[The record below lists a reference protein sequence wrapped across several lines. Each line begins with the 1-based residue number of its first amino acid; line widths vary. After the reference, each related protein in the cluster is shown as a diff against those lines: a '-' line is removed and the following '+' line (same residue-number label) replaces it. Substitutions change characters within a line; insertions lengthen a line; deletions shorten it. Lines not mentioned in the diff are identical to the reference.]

1 MYPINRTVWFL
12 KSHVNPFLR
21 QFFLVSYRLM
31 KYNIFKYRGFHNKRE
46 GGEVV
51 SVFDII
57 PNNFFNPLSSNSN
70 YRTNAALLQFIYEQ
84 YDNEIS
90 YRIRRNVLRDELAYY
105 ISDKSEEFISDND
118 TSAKSY
124 QEIASDYLRKF
135 ANKDV
140 GWLEEEFD
148 ESTFEKYIV
157 LTEQGVM
164 LAELLIRLE
173 RPEREELSRYMY
185 NIYNTLL
192 NQDQWNGDP
201 YVGALKNV
209 YKNAKALSKSLKK
222 MSTYIRKTIEK
233 LMKEISYESLTE
245 NIIAYCDGDF
255 IKEYARLTKPQNN
268 IHIYRGKIITLL
280 EQMQNDD
287 DMYELITIGC
297 VNEEDIEEWE
307 AEEKIELMFDTIK
320 KFLKDDYLRIIADI
334 KHKLNLYITMALGRL
349 RYLKNHE
356 VDMRGNVERTLKY
369 MLETMAEAGM
379 REVLPDEMTEM
390 IRINQN
396 KYIDTQSIRMPQN
409 RKSVRQHSVTQ
420 IEILTEK
427 DLENIKKAFEKEAK
441 NPYSKKI
448 TKQYL
453 KKLIG
458 NSNELSSDEV
468 PLETKEDLLMILS
481 AVAYAEEN
489 GFKVE
494 LKDGYFEVGNMV
506 LRSFK
511 ILEAQYEHCKSLG

>member
-1 MYPINRTVWFL
+1 MI
-12 KSHVNPFLR
+12 
-21 QFFLVSYRLM
+21 
-31 KYNIFKYRGFHNKRE
+31 
-46 GGEVV
+46 
-51 SVFDII
+51 SVFNII
-57 PNNFFNPLSSNSN
+57 PNSFFNPLSSSSN

-90 YRIRRNVLRDELAYY
+90 YRIKRNVLRDEVAYY
-105 ISDKSEEFISDND
+105 ISEHSEDFLSDND
-118 TSAKSY
+118 MTTRSY
-124 QEIASDYLRKF
+124 QDISSDYLRRFSSKE
-135 ANKDV
+135 V

-148 ESTFEKYIV
+148 ETTFEKYIV
-157 LTEQGVM
+157 ITESGVM

-173 RPEREELSRYMY
+173 CPEREEFSSYMY
-185 NIYNTLL
+185 NIYNTLR

-233 LMKEISYESLTE
+233 LMKEVSYESLTE

-268 IHIYRGKIITLL
+268 IHIYRGRIITML

-287 DMYELITIGC
+287 EMYELITIGC

-307 AEEKIELMFDTIK
+307 AQEKIDLMFDTIK
-320 KFLKDDYLRIIADI
+320 KFLKNDYLRIIADI

-356 VDMRGNVERTLKY
+356 VDMRGHVERTLKY
-369 MLETMAEAGM
+369 MLDMMTEAGLK
-379 REVLPDEMTEM
+379 EDLPEQMNDM

-396 KYIDTQSIRMPQN
+396 KYIDVHSIRMPQN
-409 RKSVRQHSVTQ
+409 RKRVRQRSVSE
-420 IEILTEK
+420 IETLTED
-427 DLENIKKAFEKEAK
+427 DLYNFKIAYEKESK

-453 KKLIG
+453 EKLIG
-458 NSNELSSDEV
+458 NRHELLSEDV

-489 GFKVE
+489 GYKVE
-494 LKDGYFEVGNMV
+494 LEDGYYEVGEMI
-506 LRSFK
+506 LKSFR
-511 ILEAQYEHCKSLG
+511 IVEV

>member
-1 MYPINRTVWFL
+1 M
-12 KSHVNPFLR
+12 
-21 QFFLVSYRLM
+21 
-31 KYNIFKYRGFHNKRE
+31 KRE
-46 GGEVV
+46 GGLVV

-90 YRIRRNVLRDELAYY
+90 YRIKRNILRDEMAYY
-105 ISDKSEEFISDND
+105 ISEHSEEFLSDND
-118 TSAKSY
+118 ISNKSY
-124 QEIASDYLRKF
+124 QEISSDYLRRF
-135 ANKDV
+135 TSKDV

-148 ESTFEKYIV
+148 ESTFEKYIII
-157 LTEQGVM
+157 TEQGVV
-164 LAELLIRLE
+164 LAELLMRLE
-173 RPEREELSRYMY
+173 RPEREELSSYMY

-192 NQDQWNGDP
+192 NREQWNGDP

-209 YKNAKALSKSLKK
+209 YKNAKSLSKSLKK

-255 IKEYARLTKPQNN
+255 IKEYARLTKQQNN
-268 IHIYRGKIITLL
+268 IHIYRGKIINML

-287 DMYELITIGC
+287 EMYELITIGC
-297 VNEEDIEEWE
+297 VNEEDIEERE
-307 AEEKIELMFDTIK
+307 AKEKINLMFDTIK
-320 KFLKDDYLRIIADI
+320 KFLKDDYLKIIADI

-369 MLETMAEAGM
+369 ILDMMG
-379 REVLPDEMTEM
+379 EVELKEELPDEMVEM

-396 KYIDTQSIRMPQN
+396 RYIDVQSIRMPQN
-409 RKSVRQHSVTQ
+409 KNRVRKQLVTE
-420 IEILTEK
+420 IETLTDE
-427 DLENIKKAFEKEAK
+427 DLYNIKKVYEKEAR

-453 KKLIG
+453 KTLIG
-458 NSNELSSDEV
+458 NRRELSSDEV
-468 PLETKEDLLMILS
+468 PLDIKEDLLMILS

-494 LKDGYFEVGNMV
+494 IGEGYFEAGKMV

-511 ILEAQYEHCKSLG
+511 ILEV

>member
-1 MYPINRTVWFL
+1 M
-12 KSHVNPFLR
+12 
-21 QFFLVSYRLM
+21 
-31 KYNIFKYRGFHNKRE
+31 
-46 GGEVV
+46 V

-70 YRTNAALLQFIYEQ
+70 YRVNAALFQFIYEQ

-90 YRIRRNVLRDELAYY
+90 YRIKRNILRDEMAYF
-105 ISDKSEEFISDND
+105 ISEHSEEFLADYDMSNKTCQDIS
-118 TSAKSY
+118 
-124 QEIASDYLRKF
+124 SDYLRRF
-135 ANKDV
+135 ASKEV

-148 ESTFEKYIV
+148 DTTFEKYIV
-157 LTEQGVM
+157 ITEPGVM
-164 LAELLIRLE
+164 LAELLMRLE
-173 RPEREELSRYMY
+173 RPEREELSSYMY
-185 NIYNTLL
+185 NIYNTLQ
-192 NQDQWNGDP
+192 NREQWNGDP

-233 LMKEISYESLTE
+233 LMKEVSYESLTE

-268 IHIYRGKIITLL
+268 IHIYRGRIITML
-280 EQMQNDD
+280 EQMQNDAE
-287 DMYELITIGC
+287 MYELITIGC
-297 VNEEDIEEWE
+297 VAEEDIGEME
-307 AEEKIELMFDTIK
+307 ALEKIDLMFDTIK
-320 KFLKDDYLRIIADI
+320 KFLKNDYLRIIADI

-356 VDMRGNVERTLKY
+356 VDMRGHVERTLKY
-369 MLETMAEAGM
+369 MLDTMTEAGLK
-379 REVLPDEMTEM
+379 EALPEQMSEMV
-390 IRINQN
+390 RINQSR
-396 KYIDTQSIRMPQN
+396 YIDVQSIRMPQN
-409 RKSVRQHSVTQ
+409 RKRVRQRSVAE
-420 IEILTEK
+420 IETLTED
-427 DLENIKKAFEKEAK
+427 DLYNLKLAYEKESK

-458 NSNELSSDEV
+458 NKQELSSEDV

-494 LKDGYFEVGNMV
+494 LKDGYYEAGEMI
-506 LRSFK
+506 LKSFR
-511 ILEAQYEHCKSLG
+511 IVEA

>member
-1 MYPINRTVWFL
+1 M
-12 KSHVNPFLR
+12 
-21 QFFLVSYRLM
+21 
-31 KYNIFKYRGFHNKRE
+31 KRE
-46 GGEVV
+46 GGLVV

-90 YRIRRNVLRDELAYY
+90 YRIKRNILRDEMAYY
-105 ISDKSEEFISDND
+105 ISEHSEEFMSDND
-118 TSAKSY
+118 ISNKSY
-124 QEIASDYLRKF
+124 QEISSDYLRRF
-135 ANKDV
+135 TSKDV

-148 ESTFEKYIV
+148 ESTFEKYIII
-157 LTEQGVM
+157 TEQGVV
-164 LAELLIRLE
+164 LAELLMRLE
-173 RPEREELSRYMY
+173 RPEREELSSYMY

-192 NQDQWNGDP
+192 NREQWNGDP

-209 YKNAKALSKSLKK
+209 YKNAKSLSKSLKK

-268 IHIYRGKIITLL
+268 IHIYRGKIINML

-287 DMYELITIGC
+287 EMYELITIGC
-297 VNEEDIEEWE
+297 VNEEDIEERE
-307 AEEKIELMFDTIK
+307 AKEKINLMFDTIK
-320 KFLKDDYLRIIADI
+320 KFLKDDYLKIIADI

-369 MLETMAEAGM
+369 ILDMMG
-379 REVLPDEMTEM
+379 EVELKEELPDEMVEM

-396 KYIDTQSIRMPQN
+396 RYIDVQSIRMPQN
-409 RKSVRQHSVTQ
+409 KNRVRKQLVTE
-420 IEILTEK
+420 IETLTDE
-427 DLENIKKAFEKEAK
+427 DLYNIKKVYEKEAR

-453 KKLIG
+453 KTLIG
-458 NSNELSSDEV
+458 NRRELSSDEV
-468 PLETKEDLLMILS
+468 PLDIKEDLLMILS

-494 LKDGYFEVGNMV
+494 IGEGYFEAGKMV

-511 ILEAQYEHCKSLG
+511 ILEV

>member
-1 MYPINRTVWFL
+1 MT
-12 KSHVNPFLR
+12 
-21 QFFLVSYRLM
+21 
-31 KYNIFKYRGFHNKRE
+31 
-46 GGEVV
+46 

-90 YRIRRNVLRDELAYY
+90 YRIKRNILRDEVAYY
-105 ISDKSEEFISDND
+105 ISEHSEEFLSDND
-118 TSAKSY
+118 MSNKSY
-124 QEIASDYLRKF
+124 QDISSDYLRRFSSKE
-135 ANKDV
+135 V
-140 GWLEEEFD
+140 GWLEEELD
-148 ESTFEKYIV
+148 ETTFEKYIV
-157 LTEQGVM
+157 ITEQGVM

-173 RPEREELSRYMY
+173 RPEREEFSSYMY
-185 NIYNTLL
+185 NIYNALL
-192 NQDQWNGDP
+192 NEDQWNGDP

-209 YKNAKALSKSLKK
+209 YKNAKTLSKSLKK

-233 LMKEISYESLTE
+233 LMKEVSYESLTE

-268 IHIYRGKIITLL
+268 IHIYRGRIITML

-287 DMYELITIGC
+287 EMYELITIGC

-307 AEEKIELMFDTIK
+307 AQEKIDLMFDTIK
-320 KFLKDDYLRIIADI
+320 KFLKNDYLRIIADI

-356 VDMRGNVERTLKY
+356 VDMRGHVERTLKY
-369 MLETMAEAGM
+369 MLDTMTEAGLK
-379 REVLPDEMTEM
+379 EDLPEQMSEM

-396 KYIDTQSIRMPQN
+396 KYIDVQSIRMPQN
-409 RKSVRQHSVTQ
+409 RKRVRQRSVTE
-420 IEILTEK
+420 IETLTED
-427 DLENIKKAFEKEAK
+427 DLHNLKIAYEKESK

-458 NSNELSSDEV
+458 NRHELSSDDV

-494 LKDGYFEVGNMV
+494 LEEGYYEARKMILKSFRIVEV
-506 LRSFK
+506 
-511 ILEAQYEHCKSLG
+511 

>member
-1 MYPINRTVWFL
+1 MIHSEKGEDDL
-12 KSHVNPFLR
+12 VN
-21 QFFLVSYRLM
+21 
-31 KYNIFKYRGFHNKRE
+31 
-46 GGEVV
+46 

-57 PNNFFNPLSSNSN
+57 PNSFFNPLSSNSN
-70 YRTNAALLQFIYEQ
+70 CRTNAALLQFIYEQ

-90 YRIRRNVLRDELAYY
+90 YRIKRNILRDEVAYY
-105 ISDKSEEFISDND
+105 ISEHSEEFLSEND
-118 TSAKSY
+118 MSNKSY
-124 QEIASDYLRKF
+124 QDISSDYLRRF
-135 ANKDV
+135 ANKEV

-148 ESTFEKYIV
+148 ETTFEKYIV
-157 LTEQGVM
+157 ITEQGVL

-173 RPEREELSRYMY
+173 RPEREEFSSYMY
-185 NIYNTLL
+185 NIYNTLR

-222 MSTYIRKTIEK
+222 MSTYIRKTIEM
-233 LMKEISYESLTE
+233 LMKEVSYESLTE

-268 IHIYRGKIITLL
+268 IHIYRGRIITML

-287 DMYELITIGC
+287 EMYELIIIGC
-297 VNEEDIEEWE
+297 VNEEDINEWE
-307 AEEKIELMFDTIK
+307 AQEKIDLMFDTIK
-320 KFLKDDYLRIIADI
+320 KFLKNDYLRIIADI

-356 VDMRGNVERTLKY
+356 VDMRGHVERTLKF
-369 MLETMAEAGM
+369 MLDTMTEAGLKEDLSEQM
-379 REVLPDEMTEM
+379 SEI

-396 KYIDTQSIRMPQN
+396 KYIDVQSIRMPQN
-409 RKSVRQHSVTQ
+409 RKRVRQRSVTE
-420 IEILTEK
+420 IETLTED
-427 DLENIKKAFEKEAK
+427 DLYELKIAYEKESK

-448 TKQYL
+448 TKEYL
-453 KKLIG
+453 KKLMG
-458 NSNELSSDEV
+458 DRHELSIGDL
-468 PLETKEDLLMILS
+468 PLNKKEDLLMILS

-494 LKDGYFEVGNMV
+494 LEEGYFEAGKMV
-506 LRSFK
+506 LRSFR
-511 ILEAQYEHCKSLG
+511 ILEV

>member
-1 MYPINRTVWFL
+1 MI
-12 KSHVNPFLR
+12 
-21 QFFLVSYRLM
+21 
-31 KYNIFKYRGFHNKRE
+31 
-46 GGEVV
+46 

-90 YRIRRNVLRDELAYY
+90 YRIKRNVLRDEVAYY
-105 ISDKSEEFISDND
+105 ISEHSEEFLSDND
-118 TSAKSY
+118 MSNKSY
-124 QEIASDYLRKF
+124 QDISSDYLRRF
-135 ANKDV
+135 ASKEV

-148 ESTFEKYIV
+148 ETTFEKYIV
-157 LTEQGVM
+157 ITEQGVM

-173 RPEREELSRYMY
+173 RPEREEFSSYMY

-233 LMKEISYESLTE
+233 LMKEVSYESLTE

-268 IHIYRGKIITLL
+268 IHIYRGRIITML

-287 DMYELITIGC
+287 EIYELITIGC

-307 AEEKIELMFDTIK
+307 AQEKIDLMFDTIK
-320 KFLKDDYLRIIADI
+320 KFLKNDYLRIIADI

-356 VDMRGNVERTLKY
+356 VDMRGHVERTLKY
-369 MLETMAEAGM
+369 MLDTMTEAGLK
-379 REVLPDEMTEM
+379 EDLPEQMSEM
-390 IRINQN
+390 IRINQI
-396 KYIDTQSIRMPQN
+396 KYVDVQSIRMPQN
-409 RKSVRQHSVTQ
+409 RKRVRQCSVTK
-420 IEILTEK
+420 IETLTAE
-427 DLENIKKAFEKEAK
+427 DLHNLKIAYEKESK

-453 KKLIG
+453 KNLIG
-458 NSNELSSDEV
+458 SRHELSSDTV
-468 PLETKEDLLMILS
+468 PLESKEDLLMILS

-494 LKDGYFEVGNMV
+494 LEDGYFETGKKI

-511 ILEAQYEHCKSLG
+511 IVEA

>member
-1 MYPINRTVWFL
+1 M
-12 KSHVNPFLR
+12 
-21 QFFLVSYRLM
+21 
-31 KYNIFKYRGFHNKRE
+31 
-46 GGEVV
+46 V

-70 YRTNAALLQFIYEQ
+70 YRTNAALLQFIYGQ

-90 YRIRRNVLRDELAYY
+90 YRIKRNILRDEVSYY
-105 ISDKSEEFISDND
+105 ISEHSEDFLSDIDISN
-118 TSAKSY
+118 KSY
-124 QEIASDYLRKF
+124 QDISSYYLRRF
-135 ANKDV
+135 ASKEV

-148 ESTFEKYIV
+148 ETTFEKYIV
-157 LTEQGVM
+157 ITEQGVM

-173 RPEREELSRYMY
+173 CPEKEELSSYMY

-192 NQDQWNGDP
+192 NQEQWNGDP

-209 YKNAKALSKSLKK
+209 YKNAKLLSKSLKK
-222 MSTYIRKTIEK
+222 MSTYIRKIIEK
-233 LMKEISYESLTE
+233 IMKEISYESLTE

-268 IHIYRGKIITLL
+268 IHIYRGKIITML
-280 EQMQNDD
+280 EHMKNDEEI
-287 DMYELITIGC
+287 YELITIGC

-307 AEEKIELMFDTIK
+307 AQEKIDLMFETIK
-320 KFLKDDYLRIIADI
+320 KFLRDDYLRIIADI

-356 VDMRGNVERTLKY
+356 VDMRGHVERTLKY
-369 MLETMAEAGM
+369 MLDMMT
-379 REVLPDEMTEM
+379 EVGLKEELPDQMSEM
-390 IRINQN
+390 IRINEN
-396 KYIDTQSIRMPQN
+396 KYVDIQSIRMPQN
-409 RKSVRQHSVTQ
+409 RRRVRRQSVTE
-420 IEILTEK
+420 IETLTDEE
-427 DLENIKKAFEKEAK
+427 LSNFKKIYEKEAK

-448 TKQYL
+448 TRQYIKTL
-453 KKLIG
+453 MG
-458 NSNELSSDEV
+458 NRHELTSADV

-489 GFKVE
+489 GFKIQIE
-494 LKDGYFEVGNMV
+494 EGYFEVGNMV

-511 ILEAQYEHCKSLG
+511 ILEG